1 MMKNQTVIDMTDT
14 MINSGDTVIMKDKAK
29 FFRAGNVMGAPTITI
44 AGQTVEESE
53 NKIIENAYAF
63 SKFIIHK
70 NDQKNKYEMEMLTV
84 DYKARNDGLKFRKI
98 SGKTLDEVYGKFNA
112 WMTKNETYLME
123 KM

>member
-1 MMKNQTVIDMTDT
+1 MTDT

-29 FFRAGNVMGAPTITI
+29 FFRSGNVMGAPTITI

-98 SGKTLDEVYGKFNA
+98 SGKTLDEVYSKFSV
-112 WMTKNETYLME
+112 WMTKNETYLIGE
-123 KM
+123 VK

>member
-1 MMKNQTVIDMTDT
+1 MSDT

-98 SGKTLDEVYGKFNA
+98 SGKTLDEVYSKFSV